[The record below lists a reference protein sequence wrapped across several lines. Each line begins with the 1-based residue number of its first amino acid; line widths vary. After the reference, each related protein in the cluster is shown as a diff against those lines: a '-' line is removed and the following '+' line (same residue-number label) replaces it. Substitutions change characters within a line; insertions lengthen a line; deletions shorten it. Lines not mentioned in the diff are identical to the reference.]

1 MSKTKITPLG
11 FGAVLY
17 EIEEDVINFDENGR
31 VIRPKKTKPARPAGK
46 KPTTKRPRKHG
57 RRA

>member
-1 MSKTKITPLG
+1 MEDATLYL
-11 FGAVLY
+11 FEDEAV
-17 EIEEDVINFDENGR
+17 NFDETGR
-31 VIRPKKTKPARPAGK
+31 VASHKKAKPARPAGK